1 MKQTVL
7 YLFLLLQAGGSFAQD
22 IDKIITPQKVLAI
35 EEVLA
40 ADSLMGRKPLTPG
53 IEKAAD
59 YIAAG
64 FKKADLNFFDTA
76 HSYRQP
82 FEMLRTKFISASA
95 TLDGRTI
102 SQDSIIV
109 LSTDEQL
116 LITDVSGYSIKTI
129 GSQEDLVKTA
139 TGILKSHE
147 KLLILVDTAH
157 ANNVNRL
164 KRLKN
169 QGFENREPAVFI
181 LCNSIP
187 KRFHIEASQSVQRNA
202 YANVVGVL
210 PGKSRK
216 DEYVIFSAHY
226 DHLGVS
232 KPNAAGDSIYNGA
245 NDDASGTAAVML
257 LAEYFAKAQ
266 NNERTIIFVAF
277 TAEESGGFGSGY
289 FSSVIN
295 PAKVVAMFNL
305 EMIGTES
312 MWGKGSAY
320 ITGFEKSN
328 FGSILQKNLT
338 GTSFHFEPDPY
349 PKQNLF
355 YRSDNA
361 RLAAVGVPAHTISSS
376 KMDTEKFYHQPGDEM
391 ETLDVVNMAAII
403 KAIAL
408 SSKSIISGADTPTKI
423 EQVK

>member
-1 MKQTVL
+1 
-7 YLFLLLQAGGSFAQD
+7 
-22 IDKIITPQKVLAI
+22 
-35 EEVLA
+35 
-40 ADSLMGRKPLTPG
+40 
-53 IEKAAD
+53 
-59 YIAAG
+59 
-64 FKKADLNFFDTA
+64 
-76 HSYRQP
+76 
-82 FEMLRTKFISASA
+82 
-95 TLDGRTI
+95 
-102 SQDSIIV
+102 
-109 LSTDEQL
+109 
-116 LITDVSGYSIKTI
+116 
-129 GSQEDLVKTA
+129 
-139 TGILKSHE
+139 
-147 KLLILVDTAH
+147 
-157 ANNVNRL
+157 
-164 KRLKN
+164 
-169 QGFENREPAVFI
+169 
-181 LCNSIP
+181 
-187 KRFHIEASQSVQRNA
+187 
-202 YANVVGVL
+202 
-210 PGKSRK
+210 
-216 DEYVIFSAHY
+216 
-226 DHLGVS
+226 
-232 KPNAAGDSIYNGA
+232 
-245 NDDASGTAAVML
+245 ML
-257 LAEYFAKAQ
+257 LAEYFAKAK